1 MLRQKII
8 TTFSSNKLQES
19 VRVNI
24 DLFLGTI
31 DSQVNDIDN
40 VLYGSGTQIEK

>member
-8 TTFSSNKLQES
+8 TFLSFDKLQES

-31 DSQVNDIDN
+31 DSQVNDIEN
-40 VLYGSGTQIEK
+40 VLHGSGTQIEK